1 MRHEFLL
8 KLVNNIIIHVLHIML
23 SSAINVLLFLIIAYC
38 IMCIVILY
46 IIDCL
51 LNVLNNDKHFL

>member
-1 MRHEFLL
+1 
-8 KLVNNIIIHVLHIML
+8 ML
-23 SSAINVLLFLIIAYC
+23 SSAINVPLFLIITYC